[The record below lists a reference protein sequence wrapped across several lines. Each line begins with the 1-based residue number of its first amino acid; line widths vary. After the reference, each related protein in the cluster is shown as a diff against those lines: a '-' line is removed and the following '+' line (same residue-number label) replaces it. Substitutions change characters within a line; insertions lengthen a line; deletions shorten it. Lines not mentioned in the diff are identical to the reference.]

1 MITNYSRA
9 PVRKCLSFFAA
20 ICLMAAG
27 CADPPGGDN
36 RVHPTYDEKTGR
48 LTRLAYDSDGDGSTD
63 TWGVMD
69 GARVVRVEADEN
81 QDGKVDRWE
90 HHLSPS
96 DGQGLSPL
104 ETIERVERSTRHD
117 GQVSRWEHFEKG
129 VLVRV
134 EEDTNGDHKVDKWE
148 TYAGGSLISMAL
160 DTEGLG
166 KPDRRL
172 TYRFDGSLDRLE
184 RLSDGSVGNQSEPA
198 AQGPVSLSGTAKDE
212 AKKPYLEFSA
222 RARDIQQ
229 GLVAGLTLLDLN
241 GNFSLAGLTANT
253 YIIELLNTDGK
264 VVCTEGP
271 FDMTQQ
277 TIKNDITIDCDK
289 IPVAWWLLGAAALAG
304 IPAGVAAGRPM
315 SPAQ

>member
-1 MITNYSRA
+1 
-9 PVRKCLSFFAA
+9 
-20 ICLMAAG
+20 
-27 CADPPGGDN
+27 
-36 RVHPTYDEKTGR
+36 
-48 LTRLAYDSDGDGSTD
+48 
-63 TWGVMD
+63 
-69 GARVVRVEADEN
+69 
-81 QDGKVDRWE
+81 
-90 HHLSPS
+90 
-96 DGQGLSPL
+96 
-104 ETIERVERSTRHD
+104 
-117 GQVSRWEHFEKG
+117 